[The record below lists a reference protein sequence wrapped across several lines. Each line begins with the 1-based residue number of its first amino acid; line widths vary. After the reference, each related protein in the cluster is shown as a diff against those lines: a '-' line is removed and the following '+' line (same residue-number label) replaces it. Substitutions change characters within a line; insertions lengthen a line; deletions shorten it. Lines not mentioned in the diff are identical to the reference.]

1 MVGPHR
7 VEHDEDHV
15 RLRVP
20 PAGEAEEGNHH
31 QESACGAVLTSGHG
45 PLALLRHAVRGYAG
59 WREREP
65 PHGMDRRLAGAV
77 PVVVAALFIGYTSIF
92 SHYLWYDDE
101 GYVMISVQGYLRG
114 HPLFREVY
122 TAVRSSSSPGPPST
136 PCSGFLY
143 RTMRTG

>member
-1 MVGPHR
+1 MGPWPYYDTPS
-7 VEHDEDHV
+7 EGMQ
-15 RLRVP
+15 
-20 PAGEAEEGNHH
+20 AGV
-31 QESACGAVLTSGHG
+31 SAS
-45 PLALLRHAVRGYAG
+45 
-59 WREREP
+59 
-65 PHGMDRRLAGAV
+65 RRTAWIAWLAGAV

>member
-65 PHGMDRRLAGAV
+65 LVVEPGDPVIEVLEEVPAPGARSGSRADARARSDGSEAEDADVPPAPGLVDRHVGA
-77 PVVVAALFIGYTSIF
+77 
-92 SHYLWYDDE
+92 
-101 GYVMISVQGYLRG
+101 
-114 HPLFREVY
+114 
-122 TAVRSSSSPGPPST
+122 
-136 PCSGFLY
+136 
-143 RTMRTG
+143 

>member
-20 PAGEAEEGNHH
+20 PAAEAEEGNHH

-45 PLALLRHAVRGYAG
+45 EGPLALPRHAVRGYAG

-65 PHGMDRRLAGAV
+65 LVVEPGARRETTLRWQSDEPGADRQVDLLLFKSGASEPYRRLVLHLAV
-77 PVVVAALFIGYTSIF
+77 SAP
-92 SHYLWYDDE
+92 
-101 GYVMISVQGYLRG
+101 
-114 HPLFREVY
+114 
-122 TAVRSSSSPGPPST
+122 
-136 PCSGFLY
+136 
-143 RTMRTG
+143 